1 MRVRR
6 KAVSTAFGRG
16 NTASAMAVRQD
27 RSAELSGSRDGSEP
41 PASPAD
47 SANPNSPSPSR
58 PTTAGDPITVVLVA
72 KAAADLQTTQER
84 SHLSTTDIVNRAL
97 SLYEFVDAELKAGAE
112 LIIRRDGQ
120 NYLVELM

>member
-6 KAVSTAFGRG
+6 KAVSTAFGRA
-16 NTASAMAVRQD
+16 NTASATAVCQD
-27 RSAELSGSRDGSEP
+27 GSAEMSGSRDGSEP

-47 SANPNSPSPSR
+47 SANPNSPSSSR
-58 PTTAGDPITVVLVA
+58 PTTVGDPITVVLVA
-72 KAAADLQTTQER
+72 KAAADLQITQER

-120 NYLVELM
+120 DYLVELM

>member
-6 KAVSTAFGRG
+6 KAVTTAFGRG
-16 NTASAMAVRQD
+16 NTASAMAVRRD
-27 RSAELSGSRDGSEP
+27 GSAEMSGSRDGSEP

-47 SANPNSPSPSR
+47 WGSPNSPSSSR
-58 PTTAGDPITVVLVA
+58 PTTVGDPITVVLVA
-72 KAAADLQTTQER
+72 KAAADLQITQER

-120 NYLVELM
+120 DYLVKLI